1 MRTFKLRLK
10 EALQLSAGTSG
21 TQVTCFTGTKV
32 QILTQK
38 LLSAGDAMQVRRGM
52 LLEVCTM
59 SGHVGVGECTP
70 LPGFHTETFEQ
81 AHAQLLLVAELL
93 HGRILP
99 AYSALLTHG
108 AVAAWVVA
116 RPTGLESFT
125 SWHLAS
131 SSSPPP
137 PGADFSTDT
146 IAILLL

>member
-1 MRTFKLRLK
+1 VRTFKLRLK
-10 EALQLSAGTSG
+10 EALQLSAGT
-21 TQVTCFTGTKV
+21 QVTGFTGTKV
-32 QILTQK
+32 QTLTQR
-38 LLSAGDAMQVRRGM
+38 LLSAGDAMHVRRGM

-81 AHAQLLLVAELL
+81 AYAQLLLVAELL

-99 AYSALLTHG
+99 EYSALLTHG
-108 AVAAWVVA
+108 KVAAWVGA
-116 RPTGLESFT
+116 RRTGLESFT

-137 PGADFSTDT
+137 PGPDFCH
-146 IAILLL
+146 

>member
-10 EALQLSAGTSG
+10 EALQLSAGTH
-21 TQVTCFTGTKV
+21 VTGFTGTKV
-32 QILTQK
+32 QILKQK

-99 AYSALLTHG
+99 PYSALLTYG
-108 AVAAWVVA
+108 KVAAWVGA

-131 SSSPPP
+131 PSSPHPP
-137 PGADFSTDT
+137 AGPDFATDT
-146 IAILLL
+146 QYLFYC